1 MSHEI
6 ARRWIDLALVGE
18 LEGKHRGPLHDH
30 LRSCEQC
37 RAHYDRGTVALRLLE
52 GADEVSDH
60 ELDLVEDWVFEAA
73 PVADAG
79 GDVAW
84 WRRPWLGVGA
94 AVAAALA
101 IAFLVIPPGQESA
114 GPADEMTARGDQ
126 DGSALGLQVLCGEP
140 LRPAEEQGCRLDES
154 MTFAYR
160 LPPTAGRG
168 RLVLFGVDGHGDT
181 LYYAPTPVD
190 TDLIDAAGGEW
201 TPVPLTIDLDVNHE
215 AGPLTV
221 FALVTTNA
229 ADVGDVDA
237 WAAALRDRPPAA
249 VGDDAWPRRMNSQR
263 LQGICDP
270 SLSGVPRACRAAEV
284 SLQLH
289 EADR

>member
-1 MSHEI
+1 MSHDL

-18 LEGKHRGPLHDH
+18 LAARDRGSLHDH
-30 LRSCEQC
+30 LRSCDEC
-37 RAHYDRGTVALRLLE
+37 RAHYDRGALALRVLE
-52 GADEVSDH
+52 DGEDLSAH
-60 ELDLVEDWVFEAA
+60 ELDMVEGWLFEDATQTA
-73 PVADAG
+73 PSASP
-79 GDVAW
+79 AW
-84 WRRPWLGVGA
+84 WRRPWIGLG
-94 AVAAALA
+94 AALA
-101 IAFLVIPPGQESA
+101 GAAAAVFLLLPPGDD
-114 GPADEMTARGDQ
+114 GGGIADEMTARGDAA
-126 DGSALGLQVLCGEP
+126 DAGLGLQVLCGDP
-140 LRPAEEQGCRLDES
+140 LREADEGGCRLDEA

-160 LPPTAGRG
+160 LPPTAPHG

-190 TDLIDAAGGEW
+190 ATLLDTISGEW
-201 TPVPLTIDLDVNHE
+201 TPVPLTIDLEVNHE

-237 WAAALRDRPPAA
+237 WAAALRDQAPAR
-249 VGDDAWPRRMNSQR
+249 VGDDPWPQRMSSQ
-263 LQGICDP
+263 LLEGTCE
-270 SLSGVPRACRAAEV
+270 SGTCRAAEV